1 MQTFVVVMHITEVI
15 TVEPEL
21 TGSATRMRLAYDL
34 FGGSTIKQIPKNG
47 IVTIRVLDQKYSYTV
62 PCIGSTLLY
71 NATNNILSIIG
82 TIECQLPDTLK
93 IIGNPDDVSMLSTV
107 SVHIEIA
114 SMDYLLQVLQESQKK
129 NVELERR
136 LVSLEKRIDEEFL
149 SLKPIRHVRD
159 QIS

>member
-1 MQTFVVVMHITEVI
+1 MHITEVI

-34 FGGSTIKQIPKNG
+34 FGGSTSKQIPKNG

-71 NATNNILSIIG
+71 NATNNNLSIIG

-93 IIGNPDDVSMLSTV
+93 IIGNPEDVDRLSTV
-107 SVHIEIA
+107 SLHLEVV
-114 SMDYLLQVLQESQKK
+114 SLDYLLQALQESQTK
-129 NVELERR
+129 NIELEKR
-136 LVSLEKRIDEEFL
+136 LVSLENRFNE
-149 SLKPIRHVRD
+149 
-159 QIS
+159 